1 MSVSEGSSDGH
12 TLLGLNLPIYMNCPY
27 CRDSDSKQD
36 GVVFAGCV
44 SQLQWIF
51 LVTPPFPLVL
61 ASRAVVEFQ
70 GFNVVRKFC
79 YTVGESLIPSAA
91 KQAKAGVEFQS
102 GSEVVLP
109 PDSFL
114 SLRLPFVYYMEGQN
128 GVRTPLFCNKEN
140 PERTAWLH
148 KCSAIYVISGG
159 GNALVRAG

>member
-1 MSVSEGSSDGH
+1 M
-12 TLLGLNLPIYMNCPY
+12 
-27 CRDSDSKQD
+27 Q
-36 GVVFAGCV
+36 
-44 SQLQWIF
+44 IF
-51 LVTPPFPLVL
+51 C
-61 ASRAVVEFQ
+61 
-70 GFNVVRKFC
+70 GFNAVRKFC
-79 YTVGESLIPSAA
+79 YTVGESHILSAS
-91 KQAKAGVEFQS
+91 KQAKAGMEFHS

-159 GNALVRAG
+159 GDALVPAG

>member
-1 MSVSEGSSDGH
+1 
-12 TLLGLNLPIYMNCPY
+12 
-27 CRDSDSKQD
+27 
-36 GVVFAGCV
+36 
-44 SQLQWIF
+44 
-51 LVTPPFPLVL
+51 
-61 ASRAVVEFQ
+61 
-70 GFNVVRKFC
+70 
-79 YTVGESLIPSAA
+79 VGEAHIPSAS
-91 KQAKAGVEFQS
+91 KQAKAGMEFQS

>member
-1 MSVSEGSSDGH
+1 MNVSEGSSDGH

-70 GFNVVRKFC
+70 
-79 YTVGESLIPSAA
+79 
-91 KQAKAGVEFQS
+91 AKAGMEFQS

-114 SLRLPFVYYMEGQN
+114 SLRLPFVYYMEGQK